1 MIGDHWARWRYRFD
15 NAIARGT
22 LPIIAWLGAAVLGVI
37 VLGAFII
44 TVFRADIA
52 EETDPGFFESMWQTM
67 VRVLDGGTFT
77 GDSGWGLRLLTLV
90 VTLFGITVAALLIGL
105 IATAIAEKVE
115 DLRRGRS
122 PVIEADHTL
131 VLGWSPRVFTVVAEI
146 ITADE
151 SRKDS
156 AVVVLADRDKQAME
170 QELAKRIPDTGGTR
184 LVVRSGD
191 PSSLVDLGRVGLDHA
206 RSVIVLGDVE
216 DTDGDAHVVK
226 TVLAVLIRLG
236 DRDIPVVAE
245 LTEAETGRAL
255 REAGPGRVLVVRAP
269 EIIARVTAQACR
281 QPGLSAVWQDLL
293 DFAGDEIYF
302 HPADDLVGRTFAEA
316 QLAFER
322 AAVLGR
328 RAADG
333 TVVVNPPGD
342 TRFAAGDAVIV
353 LAEDDDAVA
362 FTGFVD
368 GGAGGTFTPPG
379 AGPPEHVLVIG
390 WNPMAPMI
398 MSELDRFVPVGST
411 VDVLVD
417 ADLMALDGVEDPGLH
432 NLHLTCLPAD
442 RANLDRLADQ
452 VRVRDYDVVLIL
464 GYRAMGSAASADAR
478 TLLTLLLVQ
487 QASDRPL
494 RVVTELLDSADIE
507 LAMESG
513 GDDYVVSDAL
523 SGYLMSQLAEN
534 PELNEVFDALFEGS
548 DVVLRLAPAEA
559 YGVGSIRF
567 AAVVAAAQANREVA
581 LGYLRTD
588 GMEVVLNPPK
598 SETVDLTEADRV
610 VVISRP
616 GG

>member
-1 MIGDHWARWRYRFD
+1 MSGFLARWRYRFD
-15 NAIARGT
+15 NAISRGT

-52 EETDPGFFESMWQTM
+52 DETDPGFFESMWQTM

-122 PVIEADHTL
+122 PVIESDHTL
-131 VLGWSPRVFTVVAEI
+131 VLGWSPRVFTVVSEI
-146 ITADE
+146 ITADQ

-156 AVVVLADRDKQAME
+156 AVVVLADRDKQEME
-170 QELAKRIPDTGGTR
+170 QDFDKRIPDTGATR

-191 PSSLVDLGRVGLDHA
+191 PSSLVDLDRVGLDHA

-216 DTDGDAHVVK
+216 AEDGDAHVVK

-245 LTEAETGRAL
+245 LSEAETGRAL

-293 DFAGDEIYF
+293 DFDGDEIYF
-302 HPADDLVGRTFAEA
+302 HPADDLVGHTFAEA
-316 QLAFER
+316 QLGFER

-333 TVVVNPPGD
+333 AVTVNPPGD
-342 TRFAAGDAVIV
+342 TRFASGDAVIV
-353 LAEDDDAVA
+353 LAEDDDAVT

-368 GGAGGTFTPPG
+368 GGG
-379 AGPPEHVLVIG
+379 AGSAAPSRDGEPEHLLVIG

-398 MSELDRFVPVGST
+398 MSELDRFVSTGST

-417 ADLMALDGVEDPGLH
+417 ADLVSLEEVEVPGLH
-432 NLHLTCLPAD
+432 HLHLTLLPAE
-442 RANLDRLADQ
+442 RANLDCLADQ
-452 VRVRDYDVVLIL
+452 VLVRDYDVVLIL
-464 GYRAMGSAASADAR
+464 GYRALGSAASADAR

-487 QASDRPL
+487 QASQRPL

-534 PELNEVFDALFEGS
+534 PELRQVFDALFEGTE
-548 DVVLRLAPAEA
+548 VVLRLAPAA
-559 YGVGSIRF
+559 GYGLGSTTFGGI
-567 AAVVAAAQANREVA
+567 VTAAQAKDEVA
-581 LGYLRTD
+581 LGYLQID
-588 GMEVVLNPPK
+588 GMEVVLNPAK
-598 SETVDLTEADRV
+598 SGTCDLTVADRV
-610 VVISRP
+610 VVISRA
-616 GG
+616 

>member
-1 MIGDHWARWRYRFD
+1 MSGFLARWRYRFD
-15 NAIARGT
+15 NAISRGT

-52 EETDPGFFESMWQTM
+52 DETDPGFFESMWQTM

-122 PVIEADHTL
+122 PVIESDHTL
-131 VLGWSPRVFTVVAEI
+131 VLGWSPRVFTVVSEI
-146 ITADE
+146 ITADQ

-156 AVVVLADRDKQAME
+156 AVVVLADRDKQEME
-170 QELAKRIPDTGGTR
+170 QDFDKRIPDTGATR

-191 PSSLVDLGRVGLDHA
+191 PSSLVDLDRVGLDHA

-216 DTDGDAHVVK
+216 AEDGDAHVVK

-245 LTEAETGRAL
+245 LSEAETGRAL

-293 DFAGDEIYF
+293 DFDGDEIYF
-302 HPADDLVGRTFAEA
+302 HPGDDLVGHTFAEA
-316 QLAFER
+316 QLGFER

-333 TVVVNPPGD
+333 AVTVNPPGD
-342 TRFAAGDAVIV
+342 TRFASGDAVIV
-353 LAEDDDAVA
+353 LAEDDDAVT

-368 GGAGGTFTPPG
+368 GGG
-379 AGPPEHVLVIG
+379 AGSAAPSRDGEPEHVLVIG

-398 MSELDRFVPVGST
+398 MSELDRFVSTGST

-417 ADLMALDGVEDPGLH
+417 ADLVSLEEVEVPGLH
-432 NLHLTCLPAD
+432 HLHLTLLPAE
-442 RANLDRLADQ
+442 RANLDCLADQ
-452 VRVRDYDVVLIL
+452 VLVRDYDVVLIL
-464 GYRAMGSAASADAR
+464 GYRALGSAASADAR

-487 QASDRPL
+487 QASQRPL

-534 PELNEVFDALFEGS
+534 PELRQVFDALFEGTE
-548 DVVLRLAPAEA
+548 VVLRLAPAAA
-559 YGVGSIRF
+559 YGVGSTSF
-567 AAVVAAAQANREVA
+567 AALVTAAQTKGEVA
-581 LGYLRTD
+581 LGYLRTE
-588 GMEVVLNPPK
+588 GMEVVLNPAK
-598 SETVDLTEADRV
+598 SEAMALTEADRV
-610 VVISRP
+610 VVISRA
-616 GG
+616 